1 MRKTALIAP
10 VFALAALAAT
20 IAHADE
26 RPEHFE
32 GKSAENL
39 EQALTNLAEANA
51 ELEERLDGDLSD
63 EDMARIHELSY
74 TMENALQ
81 RIQQDT
87 ESLAVTLEEIHLA
100 SERMDRST
108 VENQGPKYL
117 EKARPL
123 AD

>member
-1 MRKTALIAP
+1 MRKTALIATL
-10 VFALAALAAT
+10 FALAALAAT
-20 IAHADE
+20 VVHADE

-32 GKSAENL
+32 GKPAENL
-39 EQALTNLAEANA
+39 GQALSNLAEANA
-51 ELEERLDGDLSD
+51 ELEQRLDGDLSD
-63 EDMARIHELSY
+63 QDMARIHELSY

-100 SERMDRST
+100 SESMDRST

-117 EKARPL
+117 NKARPL
-123 AD
+123 TE

>member
-1 MRKTALIAP
+1 MRQTALIAA
-10 VFALAALAAT
+10 VFGLVTLAGT
-20 IAHADE
+20 VAHADD

-32 GKSAENL
+32 GKPAENL

-51 ELEERLDGDLSD
+51 ELEERMAGELSD

-108 VENQGPKYL
+108 VQNQGPKYL

-123 AD
+123 VE

>member
-39 EQALTNLAEANA
+39 EQALANLAEANA
-51 ELEERLDGDLSD
+51 ELEERLGGDLSD

-81 RIQQDT
+81 HIQQDT

-108 VENQGPKYL
+108 VESQGPKYL

-123 AD
+123 AE